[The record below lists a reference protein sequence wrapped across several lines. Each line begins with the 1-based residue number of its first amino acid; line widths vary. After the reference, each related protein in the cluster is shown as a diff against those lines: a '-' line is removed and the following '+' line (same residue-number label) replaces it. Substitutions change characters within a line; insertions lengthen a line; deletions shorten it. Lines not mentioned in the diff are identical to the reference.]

1 MMTYSLGLQSFHTEE
16 KTRSTLSNI
25 PTKNRMG
32 KTRMTTLHGNTMT
45 TAISRTKKI
54 LAMYHRMTC
63 LIRCPAGRLK
73 TNLDPPFNSPVR
85 YASLYRGPSVA
96 RPVVTFS
103 VFRALP
109 YPVVC
114 CTYEQRIMV
123 YLDAFAR
130 CIVNR
135 VRVLYVTRQEKQHN
149 SGEYTFLYNEDMQ
162 FTLIVKLWTSKGH
175 LQCFQ

>member
-103 VFRALP
+103 VFH
-109 YPVVC
+109 
-114 CTYEQRIMV
+114 
-123 YLDAFAR
+123 AFAR